1 MLAAGW
7 LGYACNRAFFEGN
20 NFSST
25 KATSKSK
32 GTFTM
37 EQNAFSAWLSGQ
49 RSLALESWL
58 RVLDL
63 EKAKI
68 FNVSMY
74 HICSKYSSTLIH
86 CVLKTLKYLWLIC
99 GTGSCRF
106 LYFG

>member
-49 RSLALESWL
+49 RSRSKA
-58 RVLDL
+58 RVVAPGIGFGKGKDFLCYIVGVGHCTML
-63 EKAKI
+63 KNFRILKI
-68 FNVSMY
+68 F
-74 HICSKYSSTLIH
+74 L
-86 CVLKTLKYLWLIC
+86 
-99 GTGSCRF
+99 F
-106 LYFG
+106 FGDNHHQ

>member
-1 MLAAGW
+1 MQAAGLMHAGW
-7 LGYACNRAFFEGN
+7 WGVLACRAFFEGN

-68 FNVSMY
+68 FNVSTTY
-74 HICSKYSSTLIH
+74 VVSIAVH
-86 CVLKTLKYLWLIC
+86 
-99 GTGSCRF
+99 
-106 LYFG
+106 

>member
-1 MLAAGW
+1 MNSYGKAGRESPMPFD
-7 LGYACNRAFFEGN
+7 LVP
-20 NFSST
+20 FSKA

-68 FNVSMY
+68 FNVSATY
-74 HICSKYSSTLIH
+74 VVSIAVH
-86 CVLKTLKYLWLIC
+86 
-99 GTGSCRF
+99 
-106 LYFG
+106 